1 MIVKMNAFKVE
12 HLFKKRGGFELSD
25 VSLCL
30 PQGCIMGIIGEN
42 GAGKSTLMSLM
53 TGAIKPDGGVVELL
67 GKQNS
72 DKSVM
77 EDIGVVYSEPNFTGG
92 VNIKQLD
99 KIFSGIYRNWDSD
112 CFNVYAERFDI
123 PKNTKFK
130 DLSRGNK
137 MKASIAAALSH
148 DAKLL
153 LLDEATSGL
162 DPVVRDDIL
171 DVLNELARDKGI
183 SIFISSHIVTDLERL
198 CDYITFI
205 HEGRIIMSGAKD
217 EICEGYK
224 CTQCSDSELALLDKD
239 DIIGVRRGKYSND
252 VMMKCSGGR
261 TTLEELFLYMVKYN
275 DKGDK

>member
-1 MIVKMNAFKVE
+1 MNAFKVE

-205 HEGRIIMSGAKD
+205 HEGRIIMGGAKD